1 MSSEATKLELLTAY
15 LSVDSGL
22 IGKYLAQQSIEKYFF
37 QQGLYNSLL
46 SVIFNQN
53 EMSIINFFKLRVYFN
68 FYY

>member
-22 IGKYLAQQSIEKYFF
+22 IGEYLAQQSIEKYFF